1 MRQEREGL
9 QRAVK
14 LFWLG
19 ETNGGGEHMH
29 SLLIYVQ
36 SRYVVQRGVNG
47 SEREGSKQEAKHA
60 AALQNK
66 EGRKEIMLHFLR
78 AALLCFPE
86 AVSFL

>member
-1 MRQEREGL
+1 VRQEREEGL

-19 ETNGGGEHMH
+19 ETNGGETHAFIINIRSV
-29 SLLIYVQ
+29 SLRSTVD
-36 SRYVVQRGVNG
+36 
-47 SEREGSKQEAKHA
+47 SEREGSKQEAKHT

-66 EGRKEIMLHFLR
+66 GGRKEIMLHFLR
-78 AALLCFPE
+78 AALLCFPA